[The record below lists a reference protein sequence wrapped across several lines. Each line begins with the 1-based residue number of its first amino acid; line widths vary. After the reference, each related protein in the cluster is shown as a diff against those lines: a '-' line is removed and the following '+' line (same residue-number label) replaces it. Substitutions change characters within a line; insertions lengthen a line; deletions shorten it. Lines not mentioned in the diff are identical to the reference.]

1 MPTTSE
7 RHDRT
12 HRVVPHRIDTAELEL
27 IRLKLERH
35 NRILEHLVRGASLES
50 VLTMLVELAEETR
63 DGMLGSILLL
73 NPHTRRLT
81 HGAGKSLPS
90 EFRDAISGLCI
101 GPSVGSCGTA
111 AFSKE
116 RIVVTD
122 IHAHPYWKDYLS
134 VAKAAGLRAC
144 WSEPILSSA
153 GEVLGTFAMYYREP
167 RHPESDDL
175 RFVSECANLAA
186 LAIERFRADEA
197 IRESRRSHD
206 TLIRNLPGA
215 AYRCRNDDDWTMEFI
230 SDGVEPLSG
239 YEAADLMNGVVSW
252 NSLIVPDDRQRV
264 RTGIQNSLRQRT
276 SFKIE
281 YSITHRD
288 GSLHEI
294 WEQGGGVFADDG
306 SFIAIEGFMADVTEK
321 NQSQADV
328 SFLAALVK
336 SSSDAIFGTDLE
348 GRIISANPAAVRL
361 TGYSRNV
368 LIGTRVQ
375 GTSVPE
381 GWQEAYAAIERAR
394 EEGTTLNN
402 FEVSVLSK
410 DGELR
415 DLSVSFTPVREADGK
430 LIGSAIT
437 LRDQTEFN
445 ATRAKLVQA
454 ERLAATGQMISAIA
468 HESRNALQRIQIGV
482 DMLGFDLPEDADSR
496 QDLRRISRAK
506 DDLHHLFEDLR
517 NYAAPLKLECQRCS
531 VANVWRQAW
540 SSLEST
546 RAGRDVTL
554 IEHTGG
560 ISSQFAEESICNDD
574 RKLETHATHD
584 AHKLEARATE
594 LDCEVDAFRL
604 EQVFRNLFEN
614 SLSACNDPI
623 EITIRCRDT
632 WIDGRPALAICVEDN
647 GPGLTPDQRVQMF
660 DAFFT
665 TKQKGTGLGM
675 TIAQRIMSA
684 HFGTISVGS
693 AESGGACIELVL
705 PRSFC

>member
-1 MPTTSE
+1 MSTTSE
-7 RHDRT
+7 RHERSRRAAPQPIDR
-12 HRVVPHRIDTAELEL
+12 AELEL
-27 IRLKLERH
+27 IRLNLERR
-35 NRILEHLVRGASLES
+35 NRILEHLVRGTSLAN

-63 DGMLGSILLL
+63 DGMFGSILLL
-73 NPHTRRLT
+73 DPHNRRLT
-81 HGAGKSLPS
+81 HGASKSLPF
-90 EFRDAISGLCI
+90 EFRDAINGLSI
-101 GPSVGSCGTA
+101 GPSCGSCGTA

-116 RIVVTD
+116 RVVVTD
-122 IHAHPYWKDYLS
+122 IHEHPYWKDYLS

-175 RFVSECANLAA
+175 RFASECANLAA
-186 LAIERFRADEA
+186 LAIERFQADEA

-239 YEAADLMNGVVSW
+239 YEAADFMNRTVSW

-264 RTGIQNSLRQRT
+264 RKGIQNSLRQRT
-276 SFKIE
+276 SFKFE
-281 YSITHRD
+281 YSIAHRD
-288 GSLHEI
+288 GSFREI

-321 NQSQADV
+321 NQSLADV

-361 TGYSRNV
+361 TGYSREELV
-368 LIGTRVQ
+368 GTRVW
-375 GTSVPE
+375 GASAPE
-381 GWQEAYAAIERAR
+381 GWQEAYTAIERAQ
-394 EEGTTLNN
+394 EGGTTLNN
-402 FEVSVLSK
+402 VEVSVLSRN
-410 DGELR
+410 GELR
-415 DLSVSFTPVREADGK
+415 DLSISFAPVREADGK

-454 ERLAATGQMISAIA
+454 ERLAATGQMVSAIA

-496 QDLRRISRAK
+496 QDLHRISRAK
-506 DDLHHLFEDLR
+506 EDLHHLFEDLR

-531 VANVWRQAW
+531 VANIWRQAW

-546 RAGRDVTL
+546 RAGRDATL
-554 IEHTGG
+554 IEHIAGV
-560 ISSQFAEESICNDD
+560 SFQFEEELICNDD
-574 RKLETHATHD
+574 RKLE
-584 AHKLEARATE
+584 ARATK

-614 SLSACNDPI
+614 SLSACDDPI

-632 WIDGRPALAICVEDN
+632 WIDDRPALAIRVEDN
-647 GPGLTPDQRVQMF
+647 GPGLTPDQRVRLF

-675 TIAQRIMSA
+675 AIAQRIMSA
-684 HFGTISVGS
+684 HFGTIN
-693 AESGGACIELVL
+693 AANADSGGACIELVL
-705 PRSFC
+705 PRSFS